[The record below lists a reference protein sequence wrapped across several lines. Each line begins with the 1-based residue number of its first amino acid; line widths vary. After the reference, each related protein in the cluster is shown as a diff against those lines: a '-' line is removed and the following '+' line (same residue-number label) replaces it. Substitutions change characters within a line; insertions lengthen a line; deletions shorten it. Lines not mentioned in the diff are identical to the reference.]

1 MFVVCLVPWLFTP
14 FSDVV
19 SLSQSRRLAGFL
31 PLAFALAGGIGVL
44 ARLIGVAVA
53 PLALAAGIVFQL
65 AYPGDFGYTLEH
77 GGPAWATWIAVA
89 GAVVAL
95 GLGLRRRPPLERTAA
110 LASVLLLVPA
120 YAHGLTH
127 WSSSESRRASPLS
140 PGLVAVV
147 RDDVPVGAI
156 VYSSP
161 EASYRLGA
169 VAPVRVCVNSP
180 GHVADTVA
188 NRPRERVREFRRF
201 VRTGDLAIPR
211 ACGATWLLVDRD
223 RFPQLAPDLPVAFRD
238 ERWVLYR
245 L

>member
-1 MFVVCLVPWLFTP
+1 M
-14 FSDVV
+14 
-19 SLSQSRRLAGFL
+19 
-31 PLAFALAGGIGVL
+31 
-44 ARLIGVAVA
+44 
-53 PLALAAGIVFQL
+53 
-65 AYPGDFGYTLEH
+65 
-77 GGPAWATWIAVA
+77 
-89 GAVVAL
+89 
-95 GLGLRRRPPLERTAA
+95 
-110 LASVLLLVPA
+110 
-120 YAHGLTH
+120 
-127 WSSSESRRASPLS
+127 
-140 PGLVAVV
+140 AVV

-223 RFPQLAPDLPVAFRD
+223 RFPQLAPDLPVAYRD

-245 L
+245 LS